1 MVSILKSLLLVGIAV
16 FLSVPAVA
24 QDGKTLYSTSFCSTC
39 HGLSGTALV
48 PNYPSLKGQNAQY
61 MNAQVKDIISGVR
74 KSNLTILMT
83 NNPNIKTIS
92 ETNINSI
99 TEYIAKP

>member
-1 MVSILKSLLLVGIAV
+1 MSVSAL
-16 FLSVPAVA
+16 A
-24 QDGKTLYSTSFCSTC
+24 QDGKALYETSFCSTC

-83 NNPNIKTIS
+83 NNPNITAIS
-92 ETNINSI
+92 ETNISSI